1 VAALEL
7 VLILVAVAAALQLV
21 AARLRIPM
29 PALLVA
35 VGGILAAIPGLPHV
49 ELSPDLIFLIFVPP
63 LLYNGAQ
70 SASWRE
76 VRARRGP
83 ILSLGVGAVIFTTV
97 AVAAAAHA
105 FIPAMTW
112 PSAFALGAIVAPPDP
127 VAATAVLRPLGVSRT
142 IETILEGEGLAND
155 ATSLILYRAAVAAAI
170 GGTFSLGMTA
180 LRILVAG
187 TGGILI
193 GLAVANAV
201 LWIGRRINW
210 IPVVEN
216 TMSLIIPYAAYIPAD
231 RVGASGVLAVVAAG
245 IRLAH
250 DRPQVFTAAA
260 RIQNESMWALLRFV
274 LESLIFIFV
283 GLELPVVIRGL
294 GDYPLASVLRDIGL
308 VTLVCIVT
316 RLVWAFPS
324 ATITRREERRR
335 RYNVWPEVLFVA
347 WAGVR
352 GADSLVIALAL
363 PLVIP
368 NRPLIIVITFGVIV
382 ATLGLQGM
390 TLAPVVRWLGLG
402 GAGRSRDD
410 TEEAR
415 AWIAATEAALAR
427 IDRIAKST
435 TTQSADATRALEL
448 LRETYA
454 RRRTFWSK
462 GGRGSLA
469 GEAVRNEHRIARVVL
484 EDARAALFDQRDR
497 GQIDD
502 AVARNIERYLDLQTM
517 LLDYPD
523 WDIGESPFE

>member
-1 VAALEL
+1 
-7 VLILVAVAAALQLV
+7 
-21 AARLRIPM
+21 M
-29 PALLVA
+29 PALLVG
-35 VGGILAAIPGLPHV
+35 VGGILAAIPGLPHA

-83 ILSLGVGAVIFTTV
+83 IVSLGVGAVVFTTV
-97 AVAAAAHA
+97 AVAAASHA
-105 FIPAMTW
+105 FIPGMTW

-127 VAATAVLRPLGVSRT
+127 VAAMAVLRPLGVSRT

-170 GGTFSLGMTA
+170 GGTFSLSMTA
-180 LRILVAG
+180 LRILIAG

-193 GLAVANAV
+193 GLAVANAL
-201 LWIGRRINW
+201 LWFGRRIKW

-216 TMSLIIPYAAYIPAD
+216 TLSLVIPYAAYIPAD
-231 RVGASGVLAVVAAG
+231 RIGASGVLAVVAAG

-260 RIQNESMWALLRFV
+260 RIQSESMWALLQFV

-308 VTLVCIVT
+308 VTLVCIAT

-324 ATITRREERRR
+324 ASITRREERRR
-335 RYNVWPEVLFVA
+335 RYNIWPEVGFVA

-382 ATLGLQGM
+382 ATLGVQGF

-402 GAGRSRDD
+402 GAGQSRDD
-410 TEEAR
+410 SEEAR
-415 AWIAATEAALAR
+415 AWIAATEAALNR
-427 IDRIAKST
+427 IDQIAKST
-435 TTQSADATRALEL
+435 TTRTADATRALEL
-448 LRETYA
+448 LRETYL
-454 RRRTFWSK
+454 RRRTFWTK
-462 GGRGSLA
+462 GGRRSQA
-469 GEAVRNEHRIARVVL
+469 GEAVRKEHRIARVVL
-484 EDARAALFDQRDR
+484 DDARAALFDQRDR

-523 WDIGESPFE
+523 WDIGESPFG